1 MDTPP
6 TARLLIV
13 DDEAAQVTALCRTLQ
28 MEGYSVTGFVLASE
42 ALAAVRVGAFDI
54 VITDLMMP
62 EMDGIALLRAAS
74 ELDADIV
81 GIVMTGHGT
90 IDTAVDAMKNG
101 ALDYILKPFNL
112 NAILSVLSRAV
123 AIRRLR
129 QQNAALSQRVARRT
143 AELEAA
149 NRELLAANKELEA
162 FANSVSHDLR
172 TPLRA
177 INGFAQLLI
186 DQFGGEIPVEAGK
199 LLNRISAKTRDMG
212 QLIEDLLRFSHL
224 SRQPLVKQSVDVTRL
239 VREVLGELRA
249 EEPDRDVAI
258 VVHDLPK
265 AVADPSLLKQV
276 LMNLEANALKFTR
289 HCARPMIEID
299 GWRDQ
304 DECLYCIRDNGAG
317 FDMRYSDKLFGM
329 FQRLH
334 GADEF
339 EGTGIGLSIAQR
351 VIERHGGR
359 IWAEAEVGKGAAFTF
374 SLPCDV
380 PGQNPLLEA
389 IH

>member
-28 MEGYSVTGFVLASE
+28 MEGYSATGFVSASK
-42 ALAAVRVGAFDI
+42 ALAALRDGAFDI
-54 VITDLMMP
+54 VLTDLMMP
-62 EMDGIALLRAAS
+62 EMDGISLLHAAR
-74 ELDADIV
+74 ELDADLV

-90 IDTAVDAMKNG
+90 IDTAVEAMKSG

-112 NAILSVLSRAV
+112 SAILSVLSRAL
-123 AIRRLR
+123 AIGRLR
-129 QQNAALSQRVARRT
+129 RENAALTQRVAQHT
-143 AELEAA
+143 ADLEAA

-162 FANSVSHDLR
+162 FAYSVSHDLR
-172 TPLRA
+172 APLRA
-177 INGFAQLLI
+177 INSFSQQLI
-186 DQFGGEIPVEAGK
+186 DKFDGETPRDARN
-199 LLNRISAKTRDMG
+199 LLNRISAKTRDMA
-212 QLIEDLLRFSHL
+212 QLIEDLLRFSRL
-224 SRQPLVKQSVDVTRL
+224 SRQPLVRQSVDVTSL

-258 VVHDLPK
+258 VVHDLPN

-276 LMNLEANALKFTR
+276 LVNLEANALKFTR
-289 HCARPMIEID
+289 HCARPVIEID

-304 DECLYCIRDNGAG
+304 DECLYCVRDNGAG

-334 GADEF
+334 GTDEF

-359 IWAEAEVGKGAAFTF
+359 IWADAEIGKGATFTF
-374 SLPCDV
+374 TLPV
-380 PGQNPLLEA
+380 LPAAAESA
-389 IH
+389 A

>member
-42 ALAAVRVGAFDI
+42 ALAAVRDGAFDI

-62 EMDGIALLRAAS
+62 EMDGIALLRAAR
-74 ELDADIV
+74 ELDADLV

-90 IDTAVDAMKNG
+90 IDTAVEALKSG

-112 NAILSVLSRAV
+112 NAILSVLSRAL
-123 AIRRLR
+123 AICRLR
-129 QQNAALSQRVARRT
+129 HENAALLQRVTRRT

-149 NRELLAANKELEA
+149 NRELEAANKELES
-162 FANSVSHDLR
+162 FAYSVSHDLR
-172 TPLRA
+172 APLRA
-177 INGFAQLLI
+177 INSFSQQLI
-186 DQFGGEIPVEAGK
+186 DKFGGEMSKDARK
-199 LLNRISAKTRDMG
+199 LLNRIGAKTRDMA
-212 QLIEDLLRFSHL
+212 QLIEDLLRFSRL
-224 SRQPLVKQSVDVTRL
+224 SRQPLVRQSVDVTSL

-258 VVHDLPK
+258 VVHDLPD

-276 LMNLEANALKFTR
+276 LVNLEANALKFTR

-299 GWRDQ
+299 GWRNQ

-317 FDMRYSDKLFGM
+317 FDMRYSDKLFGI

-334 GADEF
+334 RADEF

-359 IWAEAEVGKGAAFTF
+359 IWADAEMGKGATFTF
-374 SLPCDV
+374 TLPV
-380 PGQNPLLEA
+380 LRAAAESA
-389 IH
+389 A

>member
-28 MEGYSVTGFVLASE
+28 MEGYSVTGFVLTSE
-42 ALAAVRVGAFDI
+42 ALAAVRDGAFDI

-62 EMDGIALLRAAS
+62 EMDGIALLRAAR
-74 ELDADIV
+74 ELDADLV

-90 IDTAVDAMKNG
+90 IDTAVEALKSG

-112 NAILSVLSRAV
+112 NAILSVLSRALG
-123 AIRRLR
+123 IRRLR
-129 QQNAALSQRVARRT
+129 QQNAALLQRVARHT

-149 NRELLAANKELEA
+149 NRELLAANRELET
-162 FANSVSHDLR
+162 FAYSVSHDLR

-177 INGFAQLLI
+177 INSFSHLLI
-186 DQFGGEIPVEAGK
+186 ERFGDEIPAEAWK
-199 LLNRISAKTRDMG
+199 LLSRIAAKTQDMG
-212 QLIEDLLRFSHL
+212 RLIEDLLRFSHL
-224 SRQPLVKQSVDVTRL
+224 SRQPLVKQSVDVTHLARQ
-239 VREVLGELRA
+239 VLGELCA

-258 VVHDLPK
+258 VVNDLPS
-265 AVADPSLLKQV
+265 AFADPTLLKQV
-276 LMNLEANALKFTR
+276 FVNLEANALKFTR
-289 HCARPMIEID
+289 HSDQPVIEIN
-299 GWRDQ
+299 GWRDD
-304 DECLYCIRDNGAG
+304 DECLYRIRDNGAG
-317 FDMRYSDKLFGM
+317 FDMRYADHLFGI

-339 EGTGIGLSIAQR
+339 EGTGIGLSIVQR

-359 IWAEAEVGKGAAFTF
+359 IWAEAEVGKGATFTF
-374 SLPCDV
+374 SLP
-380 PGQNPLLEA
+380 G
-389 IH
+389 